1 MKKRRFRRFFSLNF
15 RRKLLYFEA
24 LSFLLFWHIIGKVLP
39 LFWYKRFFGKRVEHA
54 PPTIHA
60 APSTTAMKIG
70 YVINQSARMAPWKP
84 VCYPQALAAKSML
97 RNRRLGSTLYFG
109 AASGGNTKLVKL
121 HCWLAH
127 QDTIII
133 GKRGHEDYKVIQ
145 VYS

>member
-1 MKKRRFRRFFSLNF
+1 MKKRSLWHFFSLNF
-15 RRKLLYFEA
+15 RRKLLYVEA
-24 LSFLLFWHIIGKVLP
+24 LFFLLFWHIIGKILP
-39 LFWYKRFFGKRVEHA
+39 LNWYKRFFGKRVEQA
-54 PPTIHA
+54 PPAIHTA
-60 APSTTAMKIG
+60 SSTTAMKIG

-127 QDTIII
+127 QDTIIT